1 MARRVCARR
10 EPPGRPSLDALLQNR
25 YERMTGLL
33 QRGRRMAQDSR
44 TGRSHMG
51 PPHVDSV
58 HRSSAQSFARLG
70 FGLLA
75 SIALALALVTTAVGA
90 AGHAPSFA
98 APETYRTGKFPL
110 LQIADLNGDGKPD
123 VVTANGGR
131 NTNTVSVFLNAGDGS
146 FPSRHDFATGTGPY
160 ESPLG
165 VADLNGDGKPDLA
178 IATHAGHTVSV
189 FLNRGDGSFSLK

>member
-146 FPSRHDFATGTGPY
+146 FPSRHDFATGRDPR
-160 ESPLG
+160 SLA
-165 VADLNGDGKPDLA
+165 VADLNGDGKPDFA
-178 IATHAGHTVSV
+178 SPYVGAVSV
-189 FLNRGDGSFSLK
+189 LLNRGGGSFAPFWGY